1 MKASLTL
8 LRVIALVAAA
18 LSVPSSAW
26 ADESLARSGIV
37 FDAAVSEDRLS
48 DQRGKARIINTND
61 LDAALYENSAVDVV
75 TGSNLVS
82 EGSLANNAGL
92 ATMIQNSGNN
102 VLIQNALILNIQT
115 Q

>member
-1 MKASLTL
+1 MKVSPAMLRTIAS
-8 LRVIALVAAA
+8 VAVA
-18 LSVPSSAW
+18 LSVSSAW
-26 ADESLARSGIV
+26 ADANSAQGDVL
-37 FDAAVSEDRLS
+37 FDAAVSEDALAE
-48 DQRGKARIINTND
+48 QRGKALITNTND
-61 LDAALYENSAVDVV
+61 LDAAVYKNSVVDAVS
-75 TGSNLVS
+75 GSNFVS